1 MDILFLIFALLAIV
15 VISRVLSNLLP
26 VPLPI
31 IQILLGVALAA
42 PPIAFEVELDP
53 EIFMLLFIPPLLF
66 YDGWKIPKKEFSQ
79 HGWRIGAF
87 SVLLVLLAVVVIGY
101 LIHWLLPSLPFM
113 MCFALAAILSPT
125 DALAVIAI
133 TNGKLPKHMMH
144 QLEGEAMMNDATG
157 LVSFKFA
164 VAAAVTGAFSFYS
177 ATGSFLVVA
186 VGGLLIGAGLSW
198 LVGQMHRMMRSFGLL
213 DPATYVLVVL
223 MLPFGAFYV
232 AELAGMSGILAA
244 VAAGMIQSR
253 VEMLPQ
259 KTNTRI
265 IHRSLWEMLDH
276 SFNGIVFVLL
286 GLQLP
291 LMIKHL
297 LNSDITQSVS
307 LGELSW
313 YAVVIMAALVAFR
326 FVFVLIYDKVSEIA
340 SDIRGKRRPV
350 YRLSAREVMLAALT
364 TVSGVRGAITLA
376 GVLSLP
382 MMFAGEP
389 FHDRNVMIFIAG
401 AVIVLSILIGAI
413 GLPMLLK
420 YFDASCYEN
429 LEKELV
435 EARKDLANYAISW
448 INTWSS
454 EAKESRSEEGR
465 RWISEVSARMKH
477 QYKEDL
483 EILAKSNETHDMN
496 PANEIYRIELHARRQ
511 IIQSKRYHLYLMR
524 KSNKIDDQVLQVL
537 IKDLDYEDAALEA
550 LSAD

>member
-1 MDILFLIFALLAIV
+1 MDILFLIFALLAV
-15 VISRVLSNLLP
+15 VVLSRIIANLIP

-31 IQILLGVALAA
+31 IQILLGVALAS

-66 YDGWKIPKKEFSQ
+66 YDGWKIPKKEFTE

-87 SVLLVLLAVVVIGY
+87 SVLLVLFAVVAIGY

-177 ATGSFLVVA
+177 ATGSFLLVA
-186 VGGLLIGAGLSW
+186 CGGLLIGAALSW

-286 GLQLP
+286 GLQFP

-297 LNSDITQSVS
+297 LNSEVTQSVS

-313 YAVVIMAALVAFR
+313 YAVIIMAALVAFR
-326 FVFVLIYDKVSEIA
+326 FVFVLAYDKISEVVA
-340 SDIRGKRRPV
+340 AAYEKRTPV
-350 YRLSAREVMLAALT
+350 YRVTTREVMLAALT

-382 MMFAGEP
+382 MVFAGEP
-389 FHDRNVMIFIAG
+389 FDDRNLMIFIAG
-401 AVIVLSILIGAI
+401 AVIVMSILIGAV
-413 GLPMLLK
+413 GLPLLLRH
-420 YFDASCYEN
+420 FDSSSYDN
-429 LEKELV
+429 LEKELA
-435 EARKDLANYAISW
+435 EARKELANFAISW
-448 INTWSS
+448 INDWS
-454 EAKESRSEEGR
+454 AANKEHRSEEGR
-465 RWISEVSARMKH
+465 RWVSEVSARMKH

-483 EILAKSNETHDMN
+483 DALAGQADSGELNL
-496 PANEIYRIELHARRQ
+496 ANEIYRIELSARRQ
-511 IIQSKRYHLYLMR
+511 IIQSKRYHLYLML
-524 KSNKIDDQVLQVL
+524 KSHRIDDQVMQVL
-537 IKDLDYEDAALEA
+537 LKDLDYEDASLEA